1 MSNDRAMSP
10 KSEFAGWR
18 IIRSDAGR
26 LWASRVRPF
35 PVAAERAGAWRT
47 VDADDLRELGLA
59 IAEQEAVA
67 EQAAPALGNDAG
79 REKVA
84 GQVSAAGPAATA

>member
-1 MSNDRAMSP
+1 M
-10 KSEFAGWR
+10 
-18 IIRSDAGR
+18 RSDAGR

-35 PVAAERAGAWRT
+35 SVVAERAGAWRT

-67 EQAAPALGNDAG
+67 EQAG
-79 REKVA
+79 
-84 GQVSAAGPAATA
+84 AAGSAATA